1 MNKNTLLKH
10 YDFVEIGTSDF
21 DTLIQICDENTV
33 GISVEPIKYYL
44 DRLPNKSNVIK
55 LQSALST
62 NDGECDVYYI
72 SEDDIQKHSL
82 QWWVRGSNSINK
94 PHPIV
99 LKDIGEELYNK
110 IVTIEKVPTISWDS
124 LINSY
129 NIKSIGHLK
138 IDTEGHDHIILRDF
152 LDFCNKN
159 LFNLPN
165 KITLEYFD
173 GISNKPEI
181 DKLVNDLND

>member
-72 SEDDIQKHSL
+72 SDDDIQKHSL
-82 QWWVRGSNSINK
+82 M
-94 PHPIV
+94 
-99 LKDIGEELYNK
+99 
-110 IVTIEKVPTISWDS
+110 
-124 LINSY
+124 
-129 NIKSIGHLK
+129 
-138 IDTEGHDHIILRDF
+138 
-152 LDFCNKN
+152 
-159 LFNLPN
+159 
-165 KITLEYFD
+165 
-173 GISNKPEI
+173 
-181 DKLVNDLND
+181 